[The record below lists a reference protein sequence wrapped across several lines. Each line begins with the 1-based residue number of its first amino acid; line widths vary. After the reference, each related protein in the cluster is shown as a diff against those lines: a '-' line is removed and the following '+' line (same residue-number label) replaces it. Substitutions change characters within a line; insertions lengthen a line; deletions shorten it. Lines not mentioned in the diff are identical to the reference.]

1 MKIEHASV
9 VLTGAAGG
17 LGAEIAHRLVDEG
30 ARILL
35 IDRSRESVISLAHT
49 LCADASDRSRV
60 DALVVD
66 ITTQAGREAVLDAA
80 AARKA
85 NVLINNAGV
94 AAFGPAAELDAAQTE
109 TAVAVNVLAPLLL
122 TSGLLPLLLAQPHAR
137 IVNIGSTL
145 GSIGVPG
152 FAVYGATKAAVRL
165 YSEALRRELADTAV
179 RVQYFAPRAID
190 TRFNSPQVDAFN
202 AATGT
207 RTDPAARI
215 AGRVIQLLRDE
226 APERYVGVL
235 ERIGARLNGA
245 FPRLL
250 DGAFAKHRRALAAM
264 TRRESSIPR
273 NGAST

>member
-17 LGAEIAHRLVDEG
+17 LGAEIAYRLVDKG

-80 AARKA
+80 VARKV
-85 NVLINNAGV
+85 NVLINNAGI
-94 AAFGPAAELDAAQTE
+94 ASFGPAAELDAAQTE
-109 TAVAVNVLAPLLL
+109 AAVAVNVLAPLLL

-190 TRFNSPQVDAFN
+190 TRFNSPQVNAFN
-202 AATGT
+202 AATGS
-207 RTDPAARI
+207 RADSADRI
-215 AGRVIQLLRDE
+215 ADRVVALLRDD

-235 ERIGARLNGA
+235 ERIGARFNGA

-250 DGAFAKHRRALAAM
+250 DGAFAKHRRALATM

-273 NGAST
+273 NGVST

>member
-94 AAFGPAAELDAAQTE
+94 AAFGPAAELDAAQAE

-122 TSGLLPLLLAQPHAR
+122 TSGLLPLLLAQPHAQV
-137 IVNIGSTL
+137 VNIGSTL

-152 FAVYGATKAAVRL
+152 FAVYGATKAALRL
-165 YSEALRRELADTAV
+165 YTESLRRELADTAV

-250 DGAFAKHRRALAAM
+250 DGAFAKHRRALSAM